1 MHARHGDAL
10 RDVTEE
16 AVDAEE
22 AAEDAEE
29 DAEAA
34 AAEEEAAEE
43 VVVAPWVEESEKRI
57 AW

>member
-34 AAEEEAAEE
+34 AAEEAAAE
-43 VVVAPWVEESEKRI
+43 VVVAPWVEESEKWI